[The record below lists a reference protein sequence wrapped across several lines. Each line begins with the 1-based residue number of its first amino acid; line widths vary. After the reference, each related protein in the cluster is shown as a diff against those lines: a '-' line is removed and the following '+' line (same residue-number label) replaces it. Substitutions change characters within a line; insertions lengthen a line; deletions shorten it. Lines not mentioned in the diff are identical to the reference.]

1 MFSSPRGAFSVL
13 IYMHRYTP
21 DTVSN
26 ILNGYL
32 RQYQEKL
39 RLRRQH
45 LQHVQNTGTATEK
58 TQAIRETDRIER
70 ILIELHEYE
79 RDILYP
85 LAANR
90 IAIDLDDGVLVNYN
104 RFGKAIKEVTGLND
118 TATKK
123 KVKAFDWVDTSNIF

>member
-45 LQHVQNTGTATEK
+45 LQHVQITGTGAEK
-58 TQAIRETDRIER
+58 TQAIRESDRIDR

-85 LAANR
+85 LAADR
-90 IAIDLDDGVLVNYN
+90 IPIDLDDGVLVNYN
-104 RFGKAIKEVTGLND
+104 RFGKAIREVSGLND
-118 TATKK
+118 ATTKK
-123 KVKAFDWVDTSNIF
+123 KVNAFDWVDTSNII